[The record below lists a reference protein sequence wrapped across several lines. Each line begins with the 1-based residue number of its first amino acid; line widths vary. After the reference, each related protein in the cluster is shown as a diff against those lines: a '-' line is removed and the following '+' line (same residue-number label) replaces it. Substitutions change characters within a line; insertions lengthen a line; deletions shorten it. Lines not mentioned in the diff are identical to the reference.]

1 MKISSVGS
9 YSGSM
14 RLKSSCGKYG
24 ETTYQSVHAESKRF
38 YGENGLFFRNT
49 EYSFSHRLMV
59 SETLI
64 YRELINLFIN
74 NLKTTRSMKKLL
86 NVLAIVANIAII
98 TGLVSDTC
106 HRVGAAR
113 RKKEVTPS
121 LDDEYDEV

>member
-1 MKISSVGS
+1 MKSQALPLDKKIKV
-9 YSGSM
+9 
-14 RLKSSCGKYG
+14 
-24 ETTYQSVHAESKRF
+24 
-38 YGENGLFFRNT
+38 NDN
-49 EYSFSHRLMV
+49 
-59 SETLI
+59 I
-64 YRELINLFIN
+64 IN

-121 LDDEYDEV
+121 LDEYDEV

>member
-1 MKISSVGS
+1 MKVSSVGS

-24 ETTYQSVHAESKRF
+24 ETTYQSVHAVPKRK
-38 YGENGLFFRNT
+38 YGCEPSFFFNT